1 MKPCKATR
9 IVPGEC
15 FPPLVQYTTNQ
26 PGTDRPLTEKNSP
39 QLLPQF
45 AGTAQPVKSKMSGF
59 RIGRVGIQLAL
70 LLGSPIGVEGQ
81 KSFQQ

>member
-1 MKPCKATR
+1 MQSHAKCPR
-9 IVPGEC
+9 NY
-15 FPPLVQYTTNQ
+15 FPPFVQYTTIQ
-26 PGTDRPLTEKNSP
+26 RGTARPLPEKNSP

-45 AGTAQPVKSKMSGF
+45 SGTAQPGKSKMSGF

-70 LLGSPIGVEGQ
+70 LLGSPIRVEGQ